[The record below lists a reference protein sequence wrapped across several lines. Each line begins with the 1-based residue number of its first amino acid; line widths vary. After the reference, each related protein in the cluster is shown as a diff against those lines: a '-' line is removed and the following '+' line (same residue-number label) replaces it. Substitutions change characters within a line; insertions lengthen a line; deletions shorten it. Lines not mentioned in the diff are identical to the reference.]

1 VALAFNLGLNVLVAG
16 MEPKKQREF
25 LAAHLCD
32 FLLFGKPLLLAE
44 ATAFL
49 MNS

>member
-1 VALAFNLGLNVLVAG
+1 VALALNLGLNVLEAG
-16 MEPKKQREF
+16 VESERQRGVH
-25 LAAHLCD
+25 ATCQGD

-44 ATAFL
+44 APAFL